1 MKWDHLIY
9 EEIFQVDQWDDVP
22 ESAAVIYPL
31 KTIDLQQPLYIDRAL
46 AQLGDQGWELCSA
59 LHMGTPNVAY
69 RKVRYFFKRVMQ

>member
-31 KTIDLQQPLYIDRAL
+31 KTIDLQQPLYIGVCL
-46 AQLGDQGWELCSA
+46 
-59 LHMGTPNVAY
+59 TNVRRDAT
-69 RKVRYFFKRVMQ
+69 